1 MKIFKPKF
9 WDQNYFTI
17 FSILLM
23 PFSLIYL
30 IIINL
35 KKIISKSKNF
45 PIPIICVGNIYI
57 GGTGKTPITLKIC
70 KILKELE
77 QDPVI
82 VRKIY
87 SSHDDEISLIKKYNK
102 IILSKKRVEGIEKAI
117 NKNFKFVVMDDGFQD
132 MTIKK
137 DLNIICFHDNQRI
150 GNGLLLPSGP
160 LRERLT
166 ELKNC
171 QIVLIN
177 GKQDI
182 EFEQKLKKYNTKL
195 DFFYYNSIPKNI
207 DNFKNKKLIAFAG
220 IGNPINFFNL
230 LKENHLNL
238 VKEISFPDHYN
249 YSEQDLIKL
258 HQLEKQYNAKL
269 ITTEKDFLRISPFTR
284 KTYDYIKIE
293 PKLKDEEAFKN
304 RIKKLI
310 K

>member
-1 MKIFKPKF
+1 MKILKPKF
-9 WDQNYFTI
+9 WDQNYFTT

-30 IIINL
+30 IIVYL
-35 KKIISKSKNF
+35 KKIISNPKNF

-57 GGTGKTPITLKIC
+57 GGTGKPPITLKIC

-102 IILSKKRVEGIEKAI
+102 ILLSKKRVDAIEKAI
-117 NKNFKFVVMDDGFQD
+117 NKNYKFVVMDDGFQD
-132 MTIKK
+132 MTINK
-137 DLNIICFHDNQRI
+137 DLSIICFHDSQRI

-182 EFEQKLKKYNTKL
+182 EFEQKLKKYNT
-195 DFFYYNSIPKNI
+195 
-207 DNFKNKKLIAFAG
+207 
-220 IGNPINFFNL
+220 
-230 LKENHLNL
+230 
-238 VKEISFPDHYN
+238 
-249 YSEQDLIKL
+249 
-258 HQLEKQYNAKL
+258 
-269 ITTEKDFLRISPFTR
+269 
-284 KTYDYIKIE
+284 
-293 PKLKDEEAFKN
+293 
-304 RIKKLI
+304 
-310 K
+310 